1 MLGQY
6 KNKIEL
12 VLANNDDMALGAL
25 DAYKN
30 LNYTEALLPVF
41 IGIDGTDMGLKAVE
55 DSSMAGTVY
64 NDKEGQARA
73 IAKLSA
79 ALVIGK
85 EAEEI
90 NLLMKITFIC
100 PIPKSQKKMSMNI

>member
-1 MLGQY
+1 
-6 KNKIEL
+6 
-12 VLANNDDMALGAL
+12 
-25 DAYKN
+25 
-30 LNYTEALLPVF
+30 
-41 IGIDGTDMGLKAVE
+41 MGLKAVE

-90 NLLMKITFIC
+90 K
-100 PIPKSQKKMSMNI
+100 

>member
-1 MLGQY
+1 
-6 KNKIEL
+6 
-12 VLANNDDMALGAL
+12 
-25 DAYKN
+25 
-30 LNYTEALLPVF
+30 
-41 IGIDGTDMGLKAVE
+41 
-55 DSSMAGTVY
+55 MAGTVY

-90 NLLMKITFIC
+90 KFD
-100 PIPKSQKKMSMNI
+100 